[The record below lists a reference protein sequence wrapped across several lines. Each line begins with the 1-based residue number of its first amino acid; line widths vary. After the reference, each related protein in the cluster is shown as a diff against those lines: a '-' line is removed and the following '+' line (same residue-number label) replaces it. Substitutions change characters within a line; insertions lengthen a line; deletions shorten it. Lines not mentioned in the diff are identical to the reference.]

1 MIPGGDGTPFLPGA
15 LSGALDRALAPD
27 AAAWLEQACAAVRRE
42 AGEVDGKFA
51 AAARRCGRGAL
62 DVGAEA
68 GTGMGTGTGAGV
80 GTGTGTGTG
89 LGTGWSVDDAV
100 RVLLLAAL
108 PVRGAALADVVS
120 RLYRIGG
127 GPERRAVLRSLAV
140 LEAVG
145 DLGDLGLP
153 LVEDALRCN
162 DPRLIAAAV
171 GPYGARGLGA
181 HAFRQAVLKC
191 VFVGVPLDLVTAL
204 DERADA
210 ELDRMMAD
218 FAAER
223 RAAGRAVPPD
233 VAAYLHTHR
242 VSTEATA

>member
-1 MIPGGDGTPFLPGA
+1 MIPGDDGTRSLPDA

-42 AGEVDGKFA
+42 AGEVEGRFA
-51 AAARRCGRGAL
+51 VAARRCGRGAL

-68 GTGMGTGTGAGV
+68 GAGTGTGP
-80 GTGTGTGTG
+80 
-89 LGTGWSVDDAV
+89 GTGWSVDDAV

-108 PVRGAALADVVS
+108 PVRGAALAAVVS

-127 GPERRAVLRSLAV
+127 GPERRAVLRSLSL
-140 LEAVG
+140 LEAAGV
-145 DLGDLGLP
+145 LGDLGLP

-171 GPYGARGLGA
+171 GPYGARRLGA

-191 VFVGVPLDLVTAL
+191 VFVGVPLDLVTAV

-223 RAAGRAVPPD
+223 RAAGRALPPD

>member
-1 MIPGGDGTPFLPGA
+1 MIPGDDGTRSLPDT

-42 AGEVDGKFA
+42 AGEVEGRFA
-51 AAARRCGRGAL
+51 VAARRCGRGAL
-62 DVGAEA
+62 DVGTGP
-68 GTGMGTGTGAGV
+68 GTA
-80 GTGTGTGTG
+80 
-89 LGTGWSVDDAV
+89 WSVDDAV

-108 PVRGAALADVVS
+108 PVRGAALAAVVS

-127 GPERRAVLRSLAV
+127 GPERRAVLRSLSL
-140 LEAVG
+140 LEAAG

-171 GPYGARGLGA
+171 GPYGARRLGA

-191 VFVGVPLDLVTAL
+191 VFVGVPLDLVSAV
-204 DERADA
+204 DERTDA

-223 RAAGRAVPPD
+223 RAAGRALPPD

>member
-1 MIPGGDGTPFLPGA
+1 MIPGGDGARFLPGA
-15 LSGALDRALAPD
+15 LSGALDRALTPD
-27 AAAWLEQACAAVRRE
+27 AAAWLEQARAAVRCD
-42 AGEVDGKFA
+42 AGEVEGRFA
-51 AAARRCGRGAL
+51 VAARRCGRGTL
-62 DVGAEA
+62 DV
-68 GTGMGTGTGAGV
+68 GTGAGADADA
-80 GTGTGTGTG
+80 GAGA
-89 LGTGWSVDDAV
+89 GWSVDDAV

-108 PVRGAALADVVS
+108 PVRGAALAAVVS

-127 GPERRAVLRSLAV
+127 GPERRAVLRSLTL

-162 DPRLIAAAV
+162 DPRLIAAAL
-171 GPYGARGLGA
+171 GPYGARRLGA

-191 VFVGVPLDLVTAL
+191 VFVGVPLNLVTGL
-204 DERADA
+204 EERADA

-223 RAAGRAVPPD
+223 RAAGRPVPPD
-233 VAAYLHTHR
+233 VAACLHTHR

>member
-1 MIPGGDGTPFLPGA
+1 MNPGGDGSRSLPDA
-15 LSGALDRALAPD
+15 LAGALDRALAPD

-42 AGEVDGKFA
+42 PGEVEGTFA
-51 AAARRCGRGAL
+51 VAARRCGRGAL
-62 DVGAEA
+62 DAGAEA
-68 GTGMGTGTGAGV
+68 GAGADA
-80 GTGTGTGTG
+80 GTG
-89 LGTGWSVDDAV
+89 LGAGWSVDDAA

-108 PVRGAALADVVS
+108 PVRGAALAAVVS

-127 GPERRAVLRSLAV
+127 GPERRAVLRSLSL
-140 LEAVG
+140 LEAAG

-171 GPYGARGLGA
+171 GPYGARRLGA

-191 VFVGVPLDLVTAL
+191 VFVGVPLDLVAAL
-204 DERADA
+204 DARADA

-218 FAAER
+218 FAADR
-223 RAAGRAVPPD
+223 RAAGRALPPD

>member
-1 MIPGGDGTPFLPGA
+1 MIPGDDGTRSLPDT

-42 AGEVDGKFA
+42 AGEVEGRFA
-51 AAARRCGRGAL
+51 VAARRCGRGAL

-68 GTGMGTGTGAGV
+68 GAGAGTGP
-80 GTGTGTGTG
+80 GTA
-89 LGTGWSVDDAV
+89 WSVDDAV

-108 PVRGAALADVVS
+108 PVRGAPLAAVVS

-127 GPERRAVLRSLAV
+127 GPERRAVLRSLSL

-171 GPYGARGLGA
+171 GPYGARRLGA

-191 VFVGVPLDLVTAL
+191 VFVGVPLDLVSAV

-223 RAAGRAVPPD
+223 RAAGRALPPD
-233 VAAYLHTHR
+233 VAAYLHPHR

>member
-1 MIPGGDGTPFLPGA
+1 MNPGGDGPRSLPDA
-15 LSGALDRALAPD
+15 LAGALDRALAPD
-27 AAAWLEQACAAVRRE
+27 AAAWLEQACAAVRCE
-42 AGEVDGKFA
+42 PGEVEGTFA
-51 AAARRCGRGAL
+51 VAARRCGRGAL
-62 DVGAEA
+62 DA
-68 GTGMGTGTGAGV
+68 GAGADA
-80 GTGTGTGTG
+80 GTG
-89 LGTGWSVDDAV
+89 LGAGWSVDDAA

-108 PVRGAALADVVS
+108 PVRGAALAAVVS
-120 RLYRIGG
+120 RLYRVGG
-127 GPERRAVLRSLAV
+127 GPERRAVLRSLSL
-140 LEAVG
+140 LEAAG

-171 GPYGARGLGA
+171 GPYGALRLGA

-191 VFVGVPLDLVTAL
+191 VFVGVPLDLVAAL
-204 DERADA
+204 DARADA

-223 RAAGRAVPPD
+223 RAAGRALPPD

>member
-1 MIPGGDGTPFLPGA
+1 MIPGGDGARFLPGA
-15 LSGALDRALAPD
+15 LSGALERALTPD
-27 AAAWLEQACAAVRRE
+27 AAAWLEQACAAVRCE
-42 AGEVDGKFA
+42 PGEVEGKFA
-51 AAARRCGRGAL
+51 VAARRCGRGAL
-62 DVGAEA
+62 DAGADA
-68 GTGMGTGTGAGV
+68 
-80 GTGTGTGTG
+80 G

-108 PVRGAALADVVS
+108 PVRGAALAAVVS

-127 GPERRAVLRSLAV
+127 VPERRAVLRSLPL
-140 LEAVG
+140 LEAAG

-171 GPYGARGLGA
+171 GPYGSRRLGA

-204 DERADA
+204 DARADA

-223 RAAGRAVPPD
+223 HAAGRALPHD

>member
-1 MIPGGDGTPFLPGA
+1 MIPGGDGARFLPGT
-15 LSGALDRALAPD
+15 LSGALERALTPD
-27 AAAWLEQACAAVRRE
+27 AAGWLEQACAAVRCE
-42 AGEVDGKFA
+42 PGEVEGKFA
-51 AAARRCGRGAL
+51 VAARRCGRGAL
-62 DVGAEA
+62 DAGAEA
-68 GTGMGTGTGAGV
+68 GAGADAGP
-80 GTGTGTGTG
+80 
-89 LGTGWSVDDAV
+89 GTGWSVDDAV

-108 PVRGAALADVVS
+108 PVRGAALAAVVS

-127 GPERRAVLRSLAV
+127 GPERRAVLRSLPL
-140 LEAVG
+140 LEAAG

-171 GPYGARGLGA
+171 GPYGSRRLGA

-204 DERADA
+204 DARADA

-223 RAAGRAVPPD
+223 RAAGRALPSD